1 MKIFSN
7 ENGRDVIY
15 IQYSDLRLLNYSQR
29 TPENI
34 KKLIPIEACSS
45 IYMDEYMKFDNKEL
59 IEWVRDIYFILDFN
73 KFSKMSKEELYTEY
87 KESEI
92 KLERILQELK
102 KIPKKQRKNQK
113 GLYQAYEALEH
124 YKNQILKFIQ
134 SKELNLPDGKK
145 YIYKK

>member
-59 IEWVRDIYFILDFN
+59 IEWVRNTYFILDFDQ
-73 KFSKMSKEELYTEY
+73 FSKMSKNEIYIEYIMIESRIEL
-87 KESEI
+87 
-92 KLERILQELK
+92 ILNDLK

-113 GLYQAYEALEH
+113 GLYQAYEALVH